1 MNFNLPSGNQLVI
14 NGTLNTGSNITILS
28 GAILIANSGSQLN
41 FSNGKSILINGT
53 LSANGSSGS
62 LITFDFTSPSST
74 YQNGIK
80 FNSGSSGTLSY
91 CNIKNAYQGVKCYSS
106 LPTIQY
112 CNIFN
117 NGTGI
122 YIYSAGSRSSLICN
136 NNNIYIIVTRLMVFS
151 YIIQLLL
158 IYIITLS
165 QIMASAE
172 STVPVMGNPI
182 YGKTLS
188 VIMVRLG
195 YIVLSIVQLF
205 LVTVIVIPD
214 II

>member
-1 MNFNLPSGNQLVI
+1 
-14 NGTLNTGSNITILS
+14 
-28 GAILIANSGSQLN
+28 
-41 FSNGKSILINGT
+41 
-53 LSANGSSGS
+53 
-62 LITFDFTSPSST
+62 
-74 YQNGIK
+74 
-80 FNSGSSGTLSY
+80 
-91 CNIKNAYQGVKCYSS
+91 
-106 LPTIQY
+106 
-112 CNIFN
+112 
-117 NGTGI
+117 
-122 YIYSAGSRSSLICN
+122 
-136 NNNIYIIVTRLMVFS
+136 MVFS